1 MIKSY
6 FKQAWQ
12 LLKQNKLFSSIYIV
26 GTGLAITMVMVIAI
40 VYYVKIGN
48 IYPETNRS
56 RMMVLGVGIEV
67 EKDAQKNGRVNVSQ
81 FSYKTINEYF
91 YPLEVPEA
99 VTAILNTDNDGVFVE
114 LDDNSLLPTEMK
126 CTDASFWT
134 VFPFSF
140 VDGKP
145 YTQEE
150 FTSGVRK
157 AVISQSLAR
166 RVFGT
171 EQATGRTIKMN
182 FIDYN
187 VCGVVRDVSY
197 ATPITFAQIWVPYT
211 CMAYYKKTF
220 GDTGML
226 GSMKAYLLLKKI
238 TDSKRAYQEVQE
250 TIRRFNSTQTERLVN
265 LNDQPD
271 PFFRSAFRYS
281 SNRAP
286 EWGKVFSN
294 AFFFLLLLLLVPA
307 INLSGMVSSRME
319 KRMVE
324 MGVRKAFGA
333 SRISLLN
340 QLLYENFLL
349 TVLGGLAGLLFSW
362 ILIFFTKNW
371 LLDILNHWPGP
382 LPDGVDVSLFPS
394 MLINPA
400 VFLIT
405 FVVCL
410 VLNISSAIIPAWRSL
425 NKNIVDSLN
434 PKS

>member
-1 MIKSY
+1 MIKLY

-56 RMMVLGVGIEV
+56 RMMVLNVGIEV
-67 EKDAQKNGRVNVSQ
+67 DKESKENGRVNVAD
-81 FSYKTINEYF
+81 FSYKAVNEYF
-91 YPLEVPEA
+91 YPLQVPEA
-99 VTAILNTDNDGVFVE
+99 VSAILSVDNDGVFVE
-114 LDDNSLLPTEMK
+114 LNDKSLLPIEMK
-126 CTDASFWT
+126 CTDASFWK
-134 VFPFSF
+134 VFSF
-140 VDGKP
+140 SFIDGKP
-145 YTQEE
+145 FTQED
-150 FTSGVRK
+150 FKSGIRQ

-166 RVFGT
+166 RIFGT
-171 EQATGRTIKMN
+171 EKATGRTLKMN
-182 FIDYN
+182 FIDYR

-197 ATPITFAQIWVPYT
+197 ATPITFAQIWIPYT
-211 CMAYYKKTF
+211 CMTNFERIF

-226 GSMKAYLLLKKI
+226 GGMEVYLLLNKI
-238 TDSKRAYQEVQE
+238 TDSKKAYQEVQE
-250 TIRRFNSTQTERLVN
+250 TIHRFNSTQTEKLIN
-265 LNDQPD
+265 LNGQPD
-271 PFFRSAFRYS
+271 PFFRSVFRYS
-281 SNRAP
+281 SNREP
-286 EWGKVFSN
+286 EWGKVFFN
-294 AFFFLLLLLLVPA
+294 ALFFLLLLLLVPA

-319 KRMVE
+319 KRMIE

-371 LLDILNHWPGP
+371 LLDILNEWPNP
-382 LPDGVDVSLFPS
+382 LPDGVDVSLLPS

-410 VLNISSAIIPAWRSL
+410 VLNISSAVIPAWRSL